1 MARHPHAI
9 ADILSELM
17 TRHGY
22 AQLQARVAYE
32 QAWRQAAGE
41 LVAEHSRV
49 GSLKRGV
56 LEVIVVHSTLM
67 QELTFRKSAMLK
79 TLAELLPDVRIKDI
93 RFRAGAIE

>member
-1 MARHPHAI
+1 MARRPHAI

-22 AQLQARVAYE
+22 AQLQTRVAHE

-41 LVAEHSRV
+41 LAAEHSRV

-56 LEVIVVHSTLM
+56 LEVTVVHSTLM

-79 TLAELLPDVRIKDI
+79 TLAKLLPDERIKDI